1 MKNRGRRQHERHP
14 FGEQSY
20 VFGWNKKIAIKK
32 ERRNAQRGRRER
44 DIWSVISQGK
54 RNIKQGEGK
63 ISPNEF
69 SKKLVGNLQG
79 SNFSKEPV
87 AEARLQGVSE

>member
-1 MKNRGRRQHERHP
+1 MKNRGRRQHKRHP

-20 VFGWNKKIAIKK
+20 VFGWNRKTAIKK

-44 DIWSVISQGK
+44 DIWSVTSQGK
-54 RNIKQGEGK
+54 RNIKGGEGK
-63 ISPNEF
+63 ISPNKF
-69 SKKLVGNLQG
+69 SKKVGNLQG

-87 AEARLQGVSE
+87 AKARLQGVSE